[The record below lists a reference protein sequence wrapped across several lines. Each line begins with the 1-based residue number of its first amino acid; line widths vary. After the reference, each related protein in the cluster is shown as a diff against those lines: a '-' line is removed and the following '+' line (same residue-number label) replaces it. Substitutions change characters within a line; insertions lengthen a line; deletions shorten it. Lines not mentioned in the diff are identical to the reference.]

1 MYYQLKS
8 TPRKLSQ
15 IKKILDKYCDKN
27 TILELNLPSHM
38 YDYIKKLAELVE
50 KSDES
55 TELKL
60 DKLKL
65 LRIYCKQ
72 DLIDVFARFKMS
84 KGGKEIEKQKEI
96 TKEQE
101 ILMKQTGIMQ

>member
-1 MYYQLKS
+1 MYYQLES

-27 TILELNLPSHM
+27 SILELNLPSHM
-38 YDYIKKLAELVE
+38 HDYIKKLAELVE

-55 TELKL
+55 TELKPDEL
-60 DKLKL
+60 EL
-65 LRIYCKQ
+65 LRIHCEQ
-72 DLIDVFARFKMS
+72 DLMDVFARFKMS
-84 KGGKEIEKQKEI
+84 EGGKEIEKQKEI
-96 TKEQE
+96 TKEQD